1 MYWYTIGQ
9 TLTQQEH
16 APAPEQPAVV
26 LLTSEELSHQPAL
39 PGLERTLHHTPPAR
53 DARVCKAEVRSDC
66 LAGTLVLPRQGKDG
80 RPLACGYL
88 VTGTRVV
95 LVDDENALQGL
106 LRRIAREKRW
116 TDGSVGRF
124 LYDFFEQ
131 LIARDLHQL
140 EKIEDRIEALED
152 RVLAH
157 ELDDFSAP
165 MTALRKETVA
175 WFRYYSQLDD
185 VACELHENENGFFT
199 DSEQLLFRMFEDRV
213 IRLREE
219 SQLLRESCAQLQ
231 SLFQAEIDT
240 RQNRIMQI
248 LTIVTTIFLPLT
260 LLVGWY
266 GMNFVGMPELTWKYG
281 YPVVVV
287 VSIVTVGISLWVCK
301 KHRLRENLSRCFL
314 FPRALGKVLRV
325 LDRRQTQRKHLLPE
339 VCIGDDP
346 LAGVDHHRHR
356 QQVGTVHRTLR
367 IHWER
372 ADVHPVCIAEIE
384 HFYLQ
389 RFRVLVAREHLHAQV
404 GIASVERE
412 VTHVRGGRG
421 LRRAAGG
428 AARAQQ
434 CGRERE
440 QQGQDTDMLHAFSPF
455 KPSRCSLA
463 ERRYSGM
470 AASCAATDTAT
481 MAGMLTSYSTPSS
494 QLPRNQNT
502 PNAHSNTP

>member
-80 RPLACGYL
+80 KPLACGYL
-88 VTGTRVV
+88 VTATRVV

-152 RVLAH
+152 QVLAH

-165 MTALRKETVA
+165 MTALRKETMA

-248 LTIVTTIFLPLT
+248 LTIVTAADAARRVVRHELCRHAGADVEVRLPRRRHREHRDRGHQPVGVQEEKV
-260 LLVGWY
+260 LVTKT
-266 GMNFVGMPELTWKYG
+266 PAEET
-281 YPVVVV
+281 
-287 VSIVTVGISLWVCK
+287 
-301 KHRLRENLSRCFL
+301 LSRCFL

-325 LDRRQTQRKHLLPE
+325 LDRRQPQRERLLPE
-339 VCIGDDP
+339 VCVGDDP

-356 QQVGTVHRTLR
+356 QQVGTVDRALRAHR
-367 IHWER
+367 ER
-372 ADVHPVCIAEIE
+372 ADVHTVGVAEIE
-384 HFYLQ
+384 HFHFQ
-389 RFRVLVAREHLHAQV
+389 RFRVLVARE
-404 GIASVERE
+404 
-412 VTHVRGGRG
+412 
-421 LRRAAGG
+421 RR
-428 AARAQQ
+428 
-434 CGRERE
+434 
-440 QQGQDTDMLHAFSPF
+440 
-455 KPSRCSLA
+455 
-463 ERRYSGM
+463 
-470 AASCAATDTAT
+470 
-481 MAGMLTSYSTPSS
+481 
-494 QLPRNQNT
+494 
-502 PNAHSNTP
+502 

>member
-9 TLTQQEH
+9 PLTQQEH

-80 RPLACGYL
+80 KPLACGYL
-88 VTGTRVV
+88 VTATRVV
-95 LVDDENALQGL
+95 LVDDESALQGL

-165 MTALRKETVA
+165 MTALRKETMA

-199 DSEQLLFRMFEDRV
+199 DSEQLLFRMF
-213 IRLREE
+213 EE

-281 YPVVVV
+281 YPVVVI

-301 KHRLRENLSRCFL
+301 KKKF
-314 FPRALGKVLRV
+314 
-325 LDRRQTQRKHLLPE
+325 
-339 VCIGDDP
+339 
-346 LAGVDHHRHR
+346 
-356 QQVGTVHRTLR
+356 
-367 IHWER
+367 W
-372 ADVHPVCIAEIE
+372 
-384 HFYLQ
+384 
-389 RFRVLVAREHLHAQV
+389 
-404 GIASVERE
+404 
-412 VTHVRGGRG
+412 
-421 LRRAAGG
+421 
-428 AARAQQ
+428 
-434 CGRERE
+434 
-440 QQGQDTDMLHAFSPF
+440 
-455 KPSRCSLA
+455 
-463 ERRYSGM
+463 
-470 AASCAATDTAT
+470 
-481 MAGMLTSYSTPSS
+481 
-494 QLPRNQNT
+494 
-502 PNAHSNTP
+502 

>member
-80 RPLACGYL
+80 KPLACGYL
-88 VTGTRVV
+88 VTATRVV

-152 RVLAH
+152 QVLAH

-165 MTALRKETVA
+165 MTALRKETMA

-199 DSEQLLFRMFEDRV
+199 DSEQLMFRMFEDRV

-248 LTIVTTIFLPLT
+248 LTIC
-260 LLVGWY
+260 LLY
-266 GMNFVGMPELTWKYG
+266 TSP
-281 YPVVVV
+281 
-287 VSIVTVGISLWVCK
+287 S
-301 KHRLRENLSRCFL
+301 
-314 FPRALGKVLRV
+314 PR
-325 LDRRQTQRKHLLPE
+325 D
-339 VCIGDDP
+339 
-346 LAGVDHHRHR
+346 
-356 QQVGTVHRTLR
+356 
-367 IHWER
+367 
-372 ADVHPVCIAEIE
+372 
-384 HFYLQ
+384 
-389 RFRVLVAREHLHAQV
+389 
-404 GIASVERE
+404 
-412 VTHVRGGRG
+412 
-421 LRRAAGG
+421 
-428 AARAQQ
+428 
-434 CGRERE
+434 
-440 QQGQDTDMLHAFSPF
+440 
-455 KPSRCSLA
+455 
-463 ERRYSGM
+463 
-470 AASCAATDTAT
+470 
-481 MAGMLTSYSTPSS
+481 
-494 QLPRNQNT
+494 
-502 PNAHSNTP
+502 

>member
-1 MYWYTIGQ
+1 MEKNRDLWEGPHLYWYTIGQ

-26 LLTSEELSHQPAL
+26 LLTSEELSHQP
-39 PGLERTLHHTPPAR
+39 
-53 DARVCKAEVRSDC
+53 
-66 LAGTLVLPRQGKDG
+66 VLPRQGKDG

-301 KHRLRENLSRCFL
+301 EKKF
-314 FPRALGKVLRV
+314 
-325 LDRRQTQRKHLLPE
+325 
-339 VCIGDDP
+339 
-346 LAGVDHHRHR
+346 
-356 QQVGTVHRTLR
+356 
-367 IHWER
+367 W
-372 ADVHPVCIAEIE
+372 
-384 HFYLQ
+384 
-389 RFRVLVAREHLHAQV
+389 
-404 GIASVERE
+404 
-412 VTHVRGGRG
+412 
-421 LRRAAGG
+421 
-428 AARAQQ
+428 
-434 CGRERE
+434 
-440 QQGQDTDMLHAFSPF
+440 
-455 KPSRCSLA
+455 
-463 ERRYSGM
+463 
-470 AASCAATDTAT
+470 
-481 MAGMLTSYSTPSS
+481 
-494 QLPRNQNT
+494 
-502 PNAHSNTP
+502 